1 MECLLKVFNV
11 ELGRNLRKAHSI
23 QNDCLEQQE
32 TSLERCQ
39 S

>member
-1 MECLLKVFNV
+1 MECLLKVLKV
-11 ELGRNLRKAHSI
+11 ELGRILKKAHTI

>member
-1 MECLLKVFNV
+1 MECLLKVLDV
-11 ELGRNLRKAHSI
+11 ELGRNLEKAHTI